1 MAIKYLDAKRLRV
14 LFSNGGKWVIKH
26 EDLLNELNVY
36 PVPDG
41 DTGSNMAMT
50 LNSMITDIEGK
61 TNEKTS
67 MKDFIETVEEAVLM
81 GARGNSGTILSQVI
95 TGFLKGIGEKTKLL
109 SADVAQALSSA
120 KETAYNAVSEPV
132 EGTMLTV
139 IRKVSEKAD
148 ECASKIDDL
157 VVFLK
162 ELMEAANKAVE
173 ETPELLP
180 KLKEAG
186 VVDAG
191 GKGLFFLFEGFYK
204 IATELNI
211 IAELQKS
218 QVKENEF
225 DKTIANID
233 HDPESI
239 KFQYC
244 TEYIILNGDFDTE
257 KYKKRVLELGDS
269 AVFAQ
274 TSKKFKTHIHT
285 NHPGK
290 AMEIALEY
298 GPLEKMKV
306 ENMKLQ
312 HDNLQIFSEKDEAK
326 LFVNKNI
333 NKTDSGYVIL
343 ADSENIKDEFLKE
356 GADVVILGGQSK
368 NPSVQE
374 ICSAIEKVD
383 KKNIY
388 IFPNNK
394 NVIATAKLAAE
405 KSDKNIIVYGTKTM
419 LEGYYCLKNREED
432 IEELKNTEKRNYSIE
447 ITRAVRDTK
456 VDELVITKDN
466 YIGLVNGKIKYTAS
480 TLKELVEE
488 MLNKLVTVNTIT
500 VVVSEGKDKN
510 EEAKNLIKEKLNKIK
525 TTYING
531 EQDNYNYYIYIE
543 NKDPNMPEI
552 ALLTDSVSDLIPEDI
567 IGLPIKIVPLKI
579 DLNGELLK
587 DGVEMSKD
595 EFWQKIVNLR
605 DEEDLKLKT
614 SQPSPQDFLN
624 AYNKL
629 FEKGYKKIIS
639 VHPSSKLSGTAQAAR
654 VGRTLTNREDDI
666 ELVDSMGGS
675 LLQGILVLEAA
686 KKAVKKESF
695 GEIINWINSYKNKG
709 KLLMIIPDLKYL
721 EKGGRIG
728 KAGSAIAGMIQ
739 LKPILTVSQ
748 GEVTIEKKVI
758 GERNAQKY
766 IEKYVKDE
774 SRKQSLV
781 VCTGWGG
788 GPEELE
794 NISKIHSEIGESSKI
809 TFAILN
815 RQIGAVIG
823 CHTGPVYGVFMFPK
837 LS

>member
-204 IATELNI
+204 IATELNL

-587 DGVEMSKD
+587 DGIEMSKD
-595 EFWQKIVNLR
+595 EFWQKMVNSR

-654 VGRTLTNREDDI
+654 VGRSLTNREDDI
-666 ELVDSMGGS
+666 ELIDSMGGS